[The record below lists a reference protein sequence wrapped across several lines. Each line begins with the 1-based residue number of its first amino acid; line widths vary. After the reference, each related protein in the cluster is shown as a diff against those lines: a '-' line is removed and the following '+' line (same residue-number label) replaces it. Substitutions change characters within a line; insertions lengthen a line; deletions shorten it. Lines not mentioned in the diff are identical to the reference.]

1 MFSDPPNQKYAWL
14 ATELAEKIVLQDL
27 SWKLIWLVGKIN
39 FSLLGEGGIVKLA
52 SSENQYPSNACTN
65 WDIFMIARSK
75 SKTEYFGK
83 HNSRD
88 TRRSKT
94 IVARRK
100 NMDLSTNVTSKYF
113 FQFILLGDADWY
125 YTDIHI
131 ATYLLA
137 EDPLCYFYCN
147 SKVKVKSNV

>member
-75 SKTEYFGK
+75 SKT
-83 HNSRD
+83 
-88 TRRSKT
+88 RRSKT

-113 FQFILLGDADWY
+113 LQFILLGDADWY